1 MKIVRTSVLWL
12 VILATGLLSAVAPR
26 VQAENLDACQRR
38 VAHAEH
44 ELHEAIEKHGRNSRQ
59 ANHER
64 RELNKAREHC
74 WHERHEWWEEH
85 ARRWHKEHDWNDH
98 DHD

>member
-1 MKIVRTSVLWL
+1 M
-12 VILATGLLSAVAPR
+12 
-26 VQAENLDACQRR
+26 
-38 VAHAEH
+38 
-44 ELHEAIEKHGRNSRQ
+44 EKHGRHSRQ

-64 RELNKAREHC
+64 RELNKARAHC

>member
-1 MKIVRTSVLWL
+1 MITVRTSLLSL
-12 VILATGLLSAVAPR
+12 VILAVLLSAAVSR
-26 VQAENLDACQRR
+26 LQAEDLDACQRR

-44 ELHEAIEKHGRNSRQ
+44 ELHEAMEKHGRDSRQ

-74 WHERHEWWEEH
+74 WHERHQWWEEH
-85 ARRWHKEHDWNDH
+85 ARRWHKEHDWNEH